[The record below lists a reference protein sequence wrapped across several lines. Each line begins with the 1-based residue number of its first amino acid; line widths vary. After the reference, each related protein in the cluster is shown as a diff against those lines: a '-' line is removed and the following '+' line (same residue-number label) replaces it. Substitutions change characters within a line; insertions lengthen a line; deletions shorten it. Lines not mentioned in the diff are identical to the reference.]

1 MTYNNQE
8 VFSLNF
14 SIKMKFL
21 GLYAFSLVLLFV
33 QRSFETVT
41 PHRLKA
47 SLQEYRVKVADWIFL
62 LVLKVWVESQWGG
75 GLAWEFRFL
84 IEQLFLFW
92 PRISRQLFFSIY
104 FLPLL
109 PVSISQLSLQHY

>member
-1 MTYNNQE
+1 M
-8 VFSLNF
+8 
-14 SIKMKFL
+14 
-21 GLYAFSLVLLFV
+21 
-33 QRSFETVT
+33 T

-47 SLQEYRVKVADWIFL
+47 SVQEYRVKVADWIFL

-75 GLAWEFRFL
+75 GPAWEFRFL